1 MGSTLLTLLD
11 RIVTMRN
18 KFIPLLLFILF
29 TACGHKK
36 EGINGDWAKLKKYMA
51 ENKKLQPA
59 LPGQHRVV
67 FIGDSI
73 TEFWKDKDSS
83 FFNGN
88 GFINR
93 GISSQVTEH
102 ILVRF
107 RQDVINL
114 KPDVVVILA
123 GINDIAENNG
133 PTTLE
138 NTFDN
143 IVSMTELA
151 KLHKIRVA
159 LCSVLPAIDFF
170 WRHGLKPAEKVIEL
184 NSMLKNYAVENNLVY
199 VDYHSAMVDERKGMN
214 KKYADDEVHPTLA
227 GYKVMEPLVVAG
239 INEALKK
246 E

>member
-1 MGSTLLTLLD
+1 M
-11 RIVTMRN
+11 N
-18 KFIPLLLFILF
+18 
-29 TACGHKK
+29 
-36 EGINGDWAKLKKYMA
+36 
-51 ENKKLQPA
+51 ENKN
-59 LPGQHRVV
+59 LPPVNPGSHRVV

-83 FFNGN
+83 FFKDN

-138 NTFDN
+138 NTFNN
-143 IVSMTELA
+143 IVSMIELA
-151 KLHKIRVA
+151 RLHNIKVV
-159 LCSVLPAIDFF
+159 LCSVLPAVDFF
-170 WRHGLKPAEKVIEL
+170 WRKGLQPAEKVIQL
-184 NSMLKNYAVENNLVY
+184 NAMLKSYTDENNIVF
-199 VDYHSAMVDERKGMN
+199 VDYHSAMVDERKGMD

-227 GYKVMEPLVVAG
+227 GYKIMEPLVMEG
-239 INEALKK
+239 INEALKNN
-246 E
+246 ESPDQ